1 MGKFRGV
8 FREAGIYHKML
19 VLITLLM
26 IVSFSLYWIAL
37 KYVTSLY
44 DRQMYE
50 RTSQVLNSSAL
61 GIENQLREQEELS
74 FRVFSDE
81 QLQQSLAHLKVD
93 GATAYQKAIQRKK
106 IMDRLTAI
114 AGSEKFVYSIMV
126 IDREH
131 QALIGG
137 NRAGMAQELQTE
149 LTSIAESADG
159 SNVWYVGSD
168 RSLYAVRQIKSYS
181 GTTFPRDNLGT
192 LIIRFRK
199 ERIIEDFVQSGGDD
213 SHLIITDGSKI
224 IYPDHP
230 LISEAEIAAELMR
243 SESYGLTTVGENRY
257 FFTRVRSSDL
267 GWTYLNMTPFNS
279 MFRTISF
286 VKELVTII
294 FILILFIGIAFGV
307 KLSRSITRPIEQ
319 LIKKMRKIEKGD
331 LDNLEEQS
339 LGEVPKT
346 SQTEVE
352 HLQRTFKMMIQRIRE
367 LINQNYAK
375 QLVIR
380 ESELKALQAQIN
392 PHFLYNT
399 LDSINWLAKVNGQK
413 QISQMVESLG
423 FLLRSS
429 LDDGTSLVTLKSEL
443 EIIRSYVTI
452 QRIRFEERLDFELE
466 VPDEYLDALIP
477 KMTLQPLLE
486 NAIHYA
492 LEPKIDPCHIRIIVE
507 KLTEKHGALNIRVE
521 DDGPGMTADFITE
534 LRGGRV
540 QTRGKGIGLSNIEER
555 IKLTFGSEWGIRI
568 ESEPNVRT
576 AIHVRIPYRQ
586 GEEEDV

>member
-1 MGKFRGV
+1 MGKIRGV

-19 VLITLLM
+19 VLIMLLM

-93 GATAYQKAIQRKK
+93 SATAYQKAIQRKK

-131 QALIGG
+131 HALIGG

-149 LTSIAESADG
+149 LTSIAETADG

-199 ERIIEDFVQSGGDD
+199 ERIIEDFVQSDEDD

-224 IYPDHP
+224 IYPDNP
-230 LISEAEIAAELMR
+230 LISEEEMAAELMR
-243 SESYGLTTVGENRY
+243 SDSYGLTSVRENRY

-267 GWTYLNMTPFNS
+267 GWTYLNMTPFDS
-279 MFRTISF
+279 MFRTISL

-294 FILILFIGIAFGV
+294 FILILFIGIVLGV

-399 LDSINWLAKVNGQK
+399 LDSINWLAKVNRQT

-429 LDDGTSLVTLKSEL
+429 LDDGTSLITLKSEL
-443 EIIRSYVTI
+443 DIIRSYVTI
-452 QRIRFEERLDFELE
+452 QRFRFEERLNFELE
-466 VPDEYLDALIP
+466 VPEEYLDALIP

-507 KLTEKHGALNIRVE
+507 ESKERNGGLDIRVE
-521 DDGPGMTADFITE
+521 DDGPGMTAEFLTE
-534 LRGGRV
+534 LRGGRI

-568 ESEPNVRT
+568 ESEPKVRT
-576 AIHVRIPYRQ
+576 AIYVRIPYRQ

>member
-1 MGKFRGV
+1 
-8 FREAGIYHKML
+8 ML
-19 VLITLLM
+19 VLIILLM
-26 IVSFSLYWIAL
+26 MISFALYLIAL

-61 GIENQLREQEELS
+61 GIEKQLREQEELS

-81 QLQQSLAHLKVD
+81 QLQQSLAYLKVED
-93 GATAYQKAIQRKK
+93 ATAYQKAIQRKK
-106 IMDRLTAI
+106 IMDRLTSI
-114 AGSEKFVYSIMV
+114 AGSEKLVYSIMV
-126 IDREH
+126 IDREKH
-131 QALIGG
+131 ALIGG
-137 NRAGMAQELQTE
+137 NRGGMAQELQDE
-149 LTSIAESADG
+149 LVTIAESANG
-159 SNVWYVGSD
+159 SNIWYVGSD
-168 RSLYAVRQIKSYS
+168 RSLYAVRQIRSYS
-181 GTTFPRDNLGT
+181 GTTFPMDNLGT
-192 LIIRFRK
+192 LIVRFRK
-199 ERIIEDFVQSGGDD
+199 DRIMEDFVQSSGDD
-213 SHLIITDGSKI
+213 NHLIITDGSKI
-224 IYPDHP
+224 IYPDQP
-230 LISEAEIAAELMR
+230 LILEGDLAAELR
-243 SESYGLTTVGENRY
+243 RPESYGLTMVGGNRY

-267 GWTYLNMTPFNS
+267 GWTYLNMTPYDS

-286 VKELVTII
+286 VKELVTVI
-294 FILILFIGIAFGV
+294 FILILLIGIALGV
-307 KLSRSITRPIEQ
+307 RLSRSITRPIEQ

-380 ESELKALQAQIN
+380 ETELKALQAQIN

-399 LDSINWLAKVNGQK
+399 LDSINWLAKVNRQTK
-413 QISQMVESLG
+413 ISQMVEALG

-429 LDDGTSLVTLKSEL
+429 LDDGTSLITLRSEL
-443 EIIRSYVTI
+443 DIVRSYVTI
-452 QRIRFEERLDFELE
+452 QRIRFEERLDFQLE

-492 LEPKIDPCHIRIIVE
+492 LEPKIDTCHIRIVVAAAAE
-507 KLTEKHGALNIRVE
+507 RNGGLDIRVE
-521 DDGPGMTADFITE
+521 DDGPGMTPEFLTN
-534 LRGGRV
+534 LRQGRV
-540 QTRGKGIGLSNIEER
+540 QTRGKGIGLSNIEDR
-555 IKLTFGSEWGIRI
+555 IKLTFGHEWGIRI
-568 ESEPNVRT
+568 ESEPGART

-586 GEEEDV
+586 GEDNDV